1 MLRNIYTLIANNIR
15 GFGSTL
21 PQFLKEHP
29 QVIGAIC
36 QKPIGCFYCF
46 VSDCLFWL
54 ASHFFSQNPVGP
66 FDHFVSPMFINGVR
80 NLLVED
86 RGVKLFFDSFL

>member
-15 GFGSTL
+15 GLGSTL
-21 PQFLKEHP
+21 PQFLKEYP

-46 VSDCLFWL
+46 VTDCLL
-54 ASHFFSQNPVGP
+54 
-66 FDHFVSPMFINGVR
+66 
-80 NLLVED
+80 
-86 RGVKLFFDSFL
+86 